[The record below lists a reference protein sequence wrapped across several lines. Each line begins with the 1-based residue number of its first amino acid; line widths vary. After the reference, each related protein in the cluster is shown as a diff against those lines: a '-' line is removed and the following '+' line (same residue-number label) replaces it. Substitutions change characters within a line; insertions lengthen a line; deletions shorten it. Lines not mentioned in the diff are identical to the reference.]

1 MEHLCDRASCVLSR
15 CVLFGGVGLYSWPK
29 SLRRGFCRARSSAWR
44 VMDLVI
50 GLSGRVGSLGRV
62 RLTIQPPLFVC
73 AKTQITR
80 HAKRVAD

>member
-1 MEHLCDRASCVLSR
+1 MEHLCDRASCVLLR
-15 CVLFGGVGLYSWPK
+15 CGLIGGVGLYSWPK

-44 VMDLVI
+44 VMDLVM
-50 GLSGRVGSLGRV
+50 GLSGCVESLDRL

-80 HAKRVAD
+80 RAKRVAD